1 MYDWN
6 GLSGGIL
13 PGRNAEGNEACGL
26 VQAVIRP
33 HDEAFTNGT
42 LRYPSLRAL
51 GQGGFCS
58 LGSFSLS
65 LPNGNVSG
73 ENPFD
78 GNENAAAAAGTA
90 AAAAMIC

>member
-6 GLSGGIL
+6 GLSGGTL
-13 PGRNAEGNEACGL
+13 PGRNAEGNEAWGL

-51 GQGGFCS
+51 SQGGFCS

-65 LPNGNVSG
+65 LMATFLE
-73 ENPFD
+73 ENRLMAT
-78 GNENAAAAAGTA
+78 N
-90 AAAAMIC
+90 MLLLLL